1 MLFWLGWFGGD
12 KECRRKVTGKLVGA
26 VPGEGVVAEIPIWN
40 LLLLKKKKFGKKR
53 KNNKNSAGIY
63 ICVCIYICICMLIHF
78 SHV

>member
-40 LLLLKKKKFGKKR
+40 LLLLKKKIWQKEEK
-53 KNNKNSAGIY
+53 
-63 ICVCIYICICMLIHF
+63 
-78 SHV
+78 